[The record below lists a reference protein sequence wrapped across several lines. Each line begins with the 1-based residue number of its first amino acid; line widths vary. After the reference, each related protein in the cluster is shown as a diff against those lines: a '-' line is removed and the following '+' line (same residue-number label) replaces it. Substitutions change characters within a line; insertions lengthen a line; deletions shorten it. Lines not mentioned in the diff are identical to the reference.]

1 MVHRGAR
8 DGYQV
13 ARAMAERDLLEALVT
28 DLHWPA
34 DRDWAK
40 AMEGRIPRRA
50 TSALRCRWSDAQTSR
65 RVSTAW
71 LSGVYSLA
79 MSKARHVPFD
89 WQRRAIR
96 WSDNCLGKRAGR
108 LATARGAALLSY
120 SYYGQSAFSNYSGN
134 GPRVLFQLHPHPQ
147 KMRAILQQE
156 RDLHPECAGSLNK
169 EWELSLPPEDFDRL
183 AGEASLAD
191 HCIVASS
198 FSKDTLVESGVPE
211 DRIHLA
217 PYGIDLERFRYCPER
232 RVQTKGR
239 RLRLLFV
246 GTINQRKGIKYLLDA
261 IAMFPAEFV
270 ELVVCGRPV
279 DDLRLF
285 RNFSGRVEVRPSVSA
300 AELLDAYQ
308 TSDVFVFPSLGEG
321 FGHVLLEAMAC
332 GLPVI
337 STTRTAARDLVH
349 DGIEGFL
356 VSPGSATE
364 LGGSVEHFLQ
374 HPESVVQMGVAA
386 RRRAEEF
393 TWPRFRLLVGN
404 IMGGILNPPLP
415 RVAGAYV

>member
-1 MVHRGAR
+1 
-8 DGYQV
+8 
-13 ARAMAERDLLEALVT
+13 
-28 DLHWPA
+28 
-34 DRDWAK
+34 
-40 AMEGRIPRRA
+40 
-50 TSALRCRWSDAQTSR
+50 
-65 RVSTAW
+65 
-71 LSGVYSLA
+71 
-79 MSKARHVPFD
+79 
-89 WQRRAIR
+89 
-96 WSDNCLGKRAGR
+96 
-108 LATARGAALLSY
+108 
-120 SYYGQSAFSNYSGN
+120 
-134 GPRVLFQLHPHPQ
+134 
-147 KMRAILQQE
+147 
-156 RDLHPECAGSLNK
+156 
-169 EWELSLPPEDFDRL
+169 
-183 AGEASLAD
+183 
-191 HCIVASS
+191 
-198 FSKDTLVESGVPE
+198 
-211 DRIHLA
+211 
-217 PYGIDLERFRYCPER
+217 
-232 RVQTKGR
+232 
-239 RLRLLFV
+239 
-246 GTINQRKGIKYLLDA
+246 LDA